1 MGGWVQIWQ
10 LGTGSMCDMSGNL
23 RGVDYFW
30 SLWKRNWKRF
40 VCGRR
45 HKSEH
50 VGHVKQ
56 GIAQRLF
63 ALGIIFQLAWH
74 VREAA
79 LPQKPVIHSKQPGAP
94 WQPPAWD

>member
-1 MGGWVQIWQ
+1 MICQETCV
-10 LGTGSMCDMSGNL
+10 GSIIFGHSG
-23 RGVDYFW
+23 R
-30 SLWKRNWKRF
+30 KRF

-45 HKSEH
+45 HKSELR
-50 VGHVKQ
+50 GHVKQ

-79 LPQKPVIHSKQPGAP
+79 LPRKPVEHSKQPGAP